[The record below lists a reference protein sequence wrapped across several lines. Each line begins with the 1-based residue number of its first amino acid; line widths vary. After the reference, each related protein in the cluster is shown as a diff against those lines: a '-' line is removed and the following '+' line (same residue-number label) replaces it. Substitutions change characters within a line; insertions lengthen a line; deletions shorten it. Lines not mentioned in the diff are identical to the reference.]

1 MIRKPHAAFG
11 RILYSNEYEA
21 GYTSDT
27 TTYADSKTL
36 LLFTEGSVTVR
47 DKQTGEVVHQC
58 IPGWFKDGT
67 YEDAVY
73 AVTVNVP
80 SVSWCYDPKVNQN
93 YVPPIEVCGVKM
105 GQSIAM
111 SKGTSLFLCSGTL
124 SINGQNYVAP
134 RQISVKSA
142 DTIAVAVTDVYGLD
156 FK

>member
-58 IPGWFKDGT
+58 IPGWFKNGT

-73 AVTVNVP
+73 ACTASEP

-93 YVPPIEVCGVKM
+93 YVPLIEVRDVKM
-105 GQSIAM
+105 GQSIALPE
-111 SKGTSLFLCSGTL
+111 GTSLFLCSGTL
-124 SINGQNYVAP
+124 TINEQNYVAP
-134 RQISVKSA
+134 RQISVRSA
-142 DTIAVAVTDVYGLD
+142 GTSAVAVTDVYGLE